1 MDNNQFSQATQSFLN
16 FTKELEQFDFLI
28 SFLKLG
34 NNYISDNLPD
44 AKKKLMEIYK
54 KDGEDLE
61 FFKNNSERLL
71 QIDFY
76 EQNLSRIIYVRAID
90 NFINYF
96 KDILA
101 EIVLKKPEVLK
112 SKDQERIDFII
123 EHQTME
129 DLIKSISEKKI
140 EELFYKG
147 LKEIIKFF
155 NDRLGITLFSDKKRE
170 KEINLLVK
178 QRNLVVHNRGKINK
192 EIIREFPE
200 EHFLENYYLDFKF
213 DYVIGINKILYQLIN
228 ELDFKLSKKFDL
240 YQISY

>member
-1 MDNNQFSQATQSFLN
+1 MDNNQSSQATLSFIN

-61 FFKNNSERLL
+61 FFQKNSESLL
-71 QIDFY
+71 QIEFY

-90 NFINYF
+90 NFTTYF

-112 SKDQERIDFII
+112 SKDQERIDFILG
-123 EHQTME
+123 HQTME

-147 LKEIIKFF
+147 LKDITKFF

-200 EHFLENYYLDFKF
+200 ENFLENYYLDFKF
-213 DYVIGINKILYQLIN
+213 DYVIAINKILYKLIN
-228 ELDFKLSKKFDL
+228 ELDYKLSKKFDL